1 MTAMSRALNQ
11 QFHPNTRR
19 RWRAG
24 SAVPWRAA
32 GRREAHWVQIAESER
47 QVTTLDPPPATTR
60 LLIDF
65 LKVIGAGKAEI
76 TTPQAA
82 DLLNVSPPY
91 IDIGGLV
98 DKVRCLHAWHAISGV
113 RCGSTEGAARS
124 TGPTFNDSRP
134 AKHVRRQS
142 RQHRLAQAEEQSV
155 KFNCRQIAIQDQLS
169 ASVIGQ
175 VVAGARLVSRR
186 HRSRSQTFASVALKA
201 PIAVWMPIINGL
213 KWAARLVR
221 AREHTATFA
230 NADPEENP

>member
-1 MTAMSRALNQ
+1 MSRALNQ

-91 IDIGGLV
+91 IGGLV

-113 RCGSTEGAARS
+113 RCGSTEGAAKVNGPDLQRQP
-124 TGPTFNDSRP
+124 TGEACAP
-134 AKHVRRQS
+134 AVQTTS
-142 RQHRLAQAEEQSV
+142 
-155 KFNCRQIAIQDQLS
+155 FS
-169 ASVIGQ
+169 ASGRAECEVQLPTNCHTGSIKCFSDRPGCCWCPIG
-175 VVAGARLVSRR
+175 LTS
-186 HRSRSQTFASVALKA
+186 SQIEISDF
-201 PIAVWMPIINGL
+201 
-213 KWAARLVR
+213 R
-221 AREHTATFA
+221 
-230 NADPEENP
+230 